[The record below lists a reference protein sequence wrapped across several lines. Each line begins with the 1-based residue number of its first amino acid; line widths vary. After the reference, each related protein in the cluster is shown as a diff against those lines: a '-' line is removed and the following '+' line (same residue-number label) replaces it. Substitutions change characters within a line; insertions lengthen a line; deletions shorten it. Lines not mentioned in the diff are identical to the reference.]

1 MTYGGGAEDDRR
13 VEGEEAP
20 SELALGA
27 AGGVWRGGVV
37 VWLLVPADPGGA
49 LGEVGLGPVGRDVP
63 PLGLEG
69 QVQLRR
75 VGVKVALE
83 GIVWGSSS
91 IAAGVGATVGM
102 VGRWVAKRRRFQNA
116 RWLLTDVGSCRTNVV
131 GPRMRVGRCVG
142 IPIAAIDARAT
153 RRRCGRSIVS
163 AAFVVISGVLDAGG
177 SAAPRRQYAGIHRRL
192 VGVDRSDHD
201 WYGLFGRL
209 DPRKAIKLWKPCVES
224 TGKGHD
230 QLSFAVAV
238 ERNRIRSKRC
248 HDFTK
253 VRGLLWAGKRGRR
266 LGQKQAYLLLLF
278 EPKQTNR
285 CKCSA

>member
-1 MTYGGGAEDDRR
+1 M
-13 VEGEEAP
+13 
-20 SELALGA
+20 
-27 AGGVWRGGVV
+27 
-37 VWLLVPADPGGA
+37 
-49 LGEVGLGPVGRDVP
+49 
-63 PLGLEG
+63 
-69 QVQLRR
+69 
-75 VGVKVALE
+75 
-83 GIVWGSSS
+83 WGSTNV
-91 IAAGVGATVGM
+91 ATAVGTAVGM
-102 VGRWVAKRRRFQNA
+102 VGSWVAKRRFQNA

-131 GPRMRVGRCVG
+131 GPRTRRNRCVG
-142 IPIAAIDARAT
+142 IAIGAIDARAT

-163 AAFVVISGVLDAGG
+163 AALVVISGVLGAGG

-201 WYGLFGRL
+201 WYVLFGRL
-209 DPRKAIKLWKPCVES
+209 DPRKSIKLWKPCVES

-230 QLSFAVAV
+230 QQILSFAVAV
-238 ERNRIRSKRC
+238 ERGRIRSKRC